1 MLMRI
6 RVYTYTLVEA
16 VLNGSAPEECIC
28 HCHVLSRKGHCA
40 CALTSGLAPIK
51 CIFQYSASVDIS
63 SIMHFRRVL
72 LNNAMR
78 RRAGRGSGR
87 AHSYRICISHFRE
100 TGRDLRGC
108 HKGTR
113 QLSQIKTPARITHRS
128 LLFHLWRFVDARAA
142 RSKFGTHAEPESGT
156 ATCRVFYHV
165 AVNAAGPWD
174 RAHVTFT
181 PHDIYYLVQPRDGGH
196 SCRQHRRF

>member
-1 MLMRI
+1 MLMRASEYKY
-6 RVYTYTLVEA
+6 VGGSCF
-16 VLNGSAPEECIC
+16 LNGSAPEECIC

-72 LNNAMR
+72 NNAKG

-87 AHSYRICISHFRE
+87 AHSYIICISHFRE
-100 TGRDLRGC
+100 MGRDLRGC

-128 LLFHLWRFVDARAA
+128 LLFHLSGVVDARAA

-156 ATCRVFYHV
+156 DTCRVFYHV
-165 AVNAAGPWD
+165 A
-174 RAHVTFT
+174 R
-181 PHDIYYLVQPRDGGH
+181 
-196 SCRQHRRF
+196 

>member
-1 MLMRI
+1 MLMRASEYI
-6 RVYTYTLVEA
+6 YVGGSCF
-16 VLNGSAPEECIC
+16 LNGSAPEECIC

-72 LNNAMR
+72 NNEDV
-78 RRAGRGSGR
+78 RAEEAAA
-87 AHSYRICISHFRE
+87 AHIHIICISHFRE

-128 LLFHLWRFVDARAA
+128 LLFHLWRCGCTRRSIQIWHAR
-142 RSKFGTHAEPESGT
+142 
-156 ATCRVFYHV
+156 
-165 AVNAAGPWD
+165 
-174 RAHVTFT
+174 
-181 PHDIYYLVQPRDGGH
+181 
-196 SCRQHRRF
+196 